1 MKINKLT
8 VILLVTIILL
18 LTYIFIFTNNPST
31 EDKYAKEKQK
41 IDSLAIQITALEK
54 EQLKHDSI
62 IVLYKDSLLTLD
74 HKVDSTKI
82 KIKEIQ
88 NYYGKKIN
96 SLTNATHDELGEFF
110 TDRYK

>member
-1 MKINKLT
+1 MKIDKFTATLM
-8 VILLVTIILL
+8 IIILVL
-18 LTYIFIFTNNPST
+18 VVCLFISTNNPST
-31 EDKYAKEKQK
+31 EDKYAKERQK

-62 IVLYKDSLLTLD
+62 IVLYKDSLLILD

-88 NYYGKKIN
+88 NYYGKKIK